1 MSKEKFK
8 EYYQDD
14 NVTGTY
20 DSQRLGTEY
29 RIKKREKE
37 LNLFLELIDK
47 HPEDKVLEIGCSSGF
62 LTEHLGAVTA
72 VDTSK
77 EMLKITKKKNPSATV
92 LEADMFKLPFGDNS
106 FDKIITMRVW
116 DHLNEDDLRLALKE
130 SKRVLKS
137 GGILVFDA
145 EEKNWL
151 RKFVHFFY
159 KRIFR
164 ITGYKIY
171 PYSIKRMKEIL
182 SEEDFGW
189 EICKFINHR
198 IGRQII
204 LRVTNI

>member
-8 EYYQDD
+8 EYYQKED
-14 NVTGTY
+14 VTGTY

-29 RIKKREKE
+29 RKKKREKE
-37 LNLFLELIDK
+37 LEIFLDLLDK
-47 HPEDKVLEIGCSSGF
+47 KDNEKVLELGASSGF
-62 LTEHLGAVTA
+62 LTKELGEVTA

-77 EMLKITKKKNPSATV
+77 EMLKIAKQKNPEAKV
-92 LEADMFKLPFGDNS
+92 LEADMFKLPFSDNS

-116 DHLNEDDLRLALKE
+116 THLNEDDLRLALKE

-137 GGILVFDA
+137 GGILVFDT
-145 EEKNWL
+145 EEKNLL
-151 RKFVHFFY
+151 RRFIHFFY
-159 KRIFR
+159 KRIFK

-171 PYSIKRMKEIL
+171 PYSIKGIKKIL
-182 SEEDFGW
+182 SEEGFGW
-189 EICKFINHR
+189 KICKFLNHR